1 LRSDQID
8 IKMPVIRG
16 LTPLQVKVTD
26 AFDD

>member
-1 LRSDQID
+1 
-8 IKMPVIRG
+8 MPVIRG